1 MSSTIAL
8 SPVRRFFKL
17 LQLDRREIGYIYL
30 YSIFAGIITL
40 SLPLGIQAIIGL
52 ISGGAISSSL
62 FILIGVVST
71 GIAFTGSLTVLQLSV
86 METIQRRIFIRSCFD
101 FAWRIPRFDMNEM
114 LKSYP
119 PELVNRF
126 FDTLTIQKGVP
137 KLLIDFSTA
146 LLQVIFGLL
155 LLSFYHPIFVFFGL
169 VLLLLLFLI
178 FRFTGPQG
186 LNTSLVESKYKYAVA
201 HWLEEIA
208 RTVTTFK
215 LEVYSDLPMERTDEL
230 ASKYLDARKNHFR
243 ILLFQYRIIV
253 IFKTLITGGLLLLGS
268 WLVINNQ
275 ISIGQFVAAEIVVI
289 LIMNS
294 VEKLILSMDTIY
306 DVLTAL
312 EKIGHVTD
320 IPLERRGGLNFSEVD
335 TGQGLQVDIRN
346 LNFRFPDSEM
356 AAIKD
361 LSLQVNPGEHICIA
375 GFNDAGK
382 STLLQLLAG
391 LFENYSG
398 SIAYNGFSL
407 KSIDPATLRKAIGKY
422 STQEDIFQGTIYENI
437 GLGMSEVTLK
447 EVIRVSQTIGL
458 DPYVKKLPT
467 GYKTELQSGGRNI
480 PESIRTKIIL
490 ARSFVLRPKL
500 LLLEDFLN
508 DFQIDEKK
516 NISWCLTDRANNWT
530 LMAVSNDPLFAASCD
545 RVIIMQDGNI
555 LMDGTFEEVK
565 ASPYYS
571 QIFTGA

>member
-1 MSSTIAL
+1 
-8 SPVRRFFKL
+8 
-17 LQLDRREIGYIYL
+17 
-30 YSIFAGIITL
+30 
-40 SLPLGIQAIIGL
+40 
-52 ISGGAISSSL
+52 
-62 FILIGVVST
+62 
-71 GIAFTGSLTVLQLSV
+71 
-86 METIQRRIFIRSCFD
+86 
-101 FAWRIPRFDMNEM
+101 
-114 LKSYP
+114 
-119 PELVNRF
+119 
-126 FDTLTIQKGVP
+126 
-137 KLLIDFSTA
+137 
-146 LLQVIFGLL
+146 
-155 LLSFYHPIFVFFGL
+155 
-169 VLLLLLFLI
+169 
-178 FRFTGPQG
+178 
-186 LNTSLVESKYKYAVA
+186 
-201 HWLEEIA
+201 
-208 RTVTTFK
+208 
-215 LEVYSDLPMERTDEL
+215 
-230 ASKYLDARKNHFR
+230 
-243 ILLFQYRIIV
+243 
-253 IFKTLITGGLLLLGS
+253 
-268 WLVINNQ
+268 
-275 ISIGQFVAAEIVVI
+275 
-289 LIMNS
+289 
-294 VEKLILSMDTIY
+294 
-306 DVLTAL
+306 
-312 EKIGHVTD
+312 
-320 IPLERRGGLNFSEVD
+320 
-335 TGQGLQVDIRN
+335 
-346 LNFRFPDSEM
+346 
-356 AAIKD
+356 
-361 LSLQVNPGEHICIA
+361 
-375 GFNDAGK
+375 
-382 STLLQLLAG
+382 LLQLLAG

>member
-1 MSSTIAL
+1 MSSITAL

-17 LQLDRREIGYIYL
+17 MQLDKREIGYIYL
-30 YSIFAGIITL
+30 YSIFAGVITL

-62 FILIGVVST
+62 FILVGVVSI
-71 GIAFTGSLTVLQLSV
+71 GIALTGSLTVLQLSV
-86 METIQRRIFIRSCFD
+86 METIQRRIFIRSSFD

-169 VLLLLLFLI
+169 ALLLLLFLI

-186 LNTSLVESKYKYAVA
+186 LQTSLVESKYKYAVA

-230 ASKYLDARKNHFR
+230 ASKYLDARKQHFR

-253 IFKTLITGGLLLLGS
+253 IFKTVITGGLLVLGS
-268 WLVINNQ
+268 WLVVNNQ

-335 TGQGLQVDIRN
+335 SGKGLQVDIRN
-346 LNFRFPDSEM
+346 LHFRFGDSETP
-356 AAIKD
+356 AINN
-361 LSLQVNPGEHICIA
+361 LSLQVNPGEHVCIA

-398 SIAYNGFSL
+398 SIAYNGFSM

-422 STQEDIFQGTIYENI
+422 SVQEDIFQGTIYENI
-437 GLGMSEVTLK
+437 GLGMAEVNLK
-447 EVIRVSQTIGL
+447 EVVQVAQTIGL
-458 DPYVKKLPT
+458 DPYVKKLPM
-467 GYKTELQSGGRNI
+467 GYKTELLSGGRNL

-516 NISWCLTDRANNWT
+516 NIAWCLTDKANNWT

-545 RVIIMQDGNI
+545 RVIIMQDGTI
-555 LMDGTFEEVK
+555 RMDGTFEEVK
-565 ASPYYS
+565 ASPYYE

>member
-1 MSSTIAL
+1 MSSKLNLT
-8 SPVRRFFKL
+8 PVRRFFKL
-17 LQLDRREIGYIYL
+17 LELDRREIAYIYL
-30 YSIFAGIITL
+30 YSIFAGVITL

-62 FILIGVVST
+62 FILIGVVSV
-71 GIAFTGSLTVLQLSV
+71 GIALTGSLTVMQLSV
-86 METIQRRIFIRSCFD
+86 METIQRRIFTRSSFD
-101 FAWRIPRFDMNEM
+101 FAWRIPRFDMNAM

-146 LLQVIFGLL
+146 ILQVIFGLL
-155 LLSFYHPIFVFFGL
+155 LLSFYHPIFVFFG
-169 VLLLLLFLI
+169 VLLLVLLFLI

-186 LNTSLVESKYKYAVA
+186 LSTSLTESKYKYAVA

-215 LEVYSDLPMERTDEL
+215 LEVYSDLPLERTDEL

-253 IFKTLITGGLLLLGS
+253 IFKTVITGGLLVLGS

-312 EKIGHVTD
+312 EKIGYITD
-320 IPLERRGGLNFSEVD
+320 IPLERKEGLDF
-335 TGQGLQVDIRN
+335 TQVDSGKGLR
-346 LNFRFPDSEM
+346 LD
-356 AAIKD
+356 IKD
-361 LSLQVNPGEHICIA
+361 LYFKFEDAETPAIQNLSLSVNPGERICIA
-375 GFNDAGK
+375 GYNGAGK

-398 SIAYNGFSL
+398 SIAYNDFSL
-407 KSIDPATLRKAIGKY
+407 RSIDPSTLRKAIGKY
-422 STQEDIFQGTIYENI
+422 STQEDIFQGTVYENI
-437 GLGMSEVTLK
+437 TLGMK
-447 EVIRVSQTIGL
+447 EVSLKDVVEVAQTIGL
-458 DPYVKKLPT
+458 DAYIKKLPM
-467 GYKTELQSGGRNI
+467 GYKTDLLSGGRNI

-516 NISWCLTDRANNWT
+516 NIAGCLTDSTNNWT
-530 LMAVSNDPLFAASCD
+530 LLAVSNDPMFAASCD
-545 RVIIMQDGNI
+545 RVVIMKEGTI
-555 LMDGTFEEVK
+555 LMDGDFDAVK
-565 ASPYYS
+565 ASPWYD

>member
-101 FAWRIPRFDMNEM
+101 FAWRTPRFDMNEM

>member
-62 FILIGVVST
+62 FILIGVVSI

-346 LNFRFPDSEM
+346 LNFQFPDSEM

>member
-1 MSSTIAL
+1 MSSKLDLT
-8 SPVRRFFKL
+8 PVRRFFKL
-17 LQLDRREIGYIYL
+17 LQLDRREIAYIYL
-30 YSIFAGIITL
+30 YSIFAGVITL

-62 FILIGVVST
+62 FILIGVVSV
-71 GIAFTGSLTVLQLSV
+71 GIALTGSLTVMQLSV
-86 METIQRRIFIRSCFD
+86 METIQRRIFTRSSFD
-101 FAWRIPRFDMNEM
+101 FAWRIPRFDMNAM

-146 LLQVIFGLL
+146 ILQVIFGLL
-155 LLSFYHPIFVFFGL
+155 LLSFYHPIFVFFG
-169 VLLLLLFLI
+169 VLLLVLLFLI

-186 LNTSLVESKYKYAVA
+186 LSTSLTESKYKYAVA

-215 LEVYSDLPMERTDEL
+215 LEVYSDLPLERTDEL

-253 IFKTLITGGLLLLGS
+253 IFKTVITGGLLVLGS

-312 EKIGHVTD
+312 EKIGYITD
-320 IPLERRGGLNFSEVD
+320 IPLERKEGLDFM
-335 TGQGLQVDIRN
+335 QVDSGKGLR
-346 LNFRFPDSEM
+346 LD
-356 AAIKD
+356 IKD
-361 LSLQVNPGEHICIA
+361 LYFKFEDAETPAIQNLSLSVNPGERICIA
-375 GFNDAGK
+375 GYNGAGK

-398 SIAYNGFSL
+398 SIAYNDFSL
-407 KSIDPATLRKAIGKY
+407 RSIAPSTLRKAIGKY
-422 STQEDIFQGTIYENI
+422 STQEDIFQGTVYENI
-437 GLGMSEVTLK
+437 TLGMK
-447 EVIRVSQTIGL
+447 EVSLKDVVEVAQTIGL
-458 DPYVKKLPT
+458 DAYIKKLPL
-467 GYKTELQSGGRNI
+467 GYKTDLLSGGRNI
-480 PESIRTKIIL
+480 PGSIRTKIIL
-490 ARSFVLRPKL
+490 ARSLILRPKL

-508 DFQIDEKK
+508 EFQIDEKK
-516 NISWCLTDRANNWT
+516 NIAGCLTDRANNWT
-530 LMAVSNDPLFAASCD
+530 LLAVSNDPVFAASCD
-545 RVIIMQDGNI
+545 RIVIMKEGTI
-555 LMDGTFEEVK
+555 LMDGDFDTVK
-565 ASPYYS
+565 ASPWYD

>member
-1 MSSTIAL
+1 MSSPLNLT
-8 SPVRRFFKL
+8 PVRRFFKL

-52 ISGGAISSSL
+52 ISGGALSSSL
-62 FILIGVVST
+62 FLLIAIVSV
-71 GIAFTGSLTVLQLSV
+71 GIALTGSLTVMQLSV
-86 METIQRRIFIRSCFD
+86 METIQRRIFVRSSFD

-114 LKSYP
+114 LKAYP

-155 LLSFYHPIFVFFGL
+155 LLSFYHPIFVFFG
-169 VLLLLLFLI
+169 VMLLLLLFLI

-186 LNTSLVESKYKYAVA
+186 LSTSLTESKYKYAVA

-215 LEVYSDLPMERTDEL
+215 LEVYSDLPLERTDEL
-230 ASKYLDARKNHFR
+230 ASKYLDARKNHFK

-253 IFKTLITGGLLLLGS
+253 IFKTVITGGLLVLGS

-312 EKIGHVTD
+312 EKIGYITD
-320 IPLERRGGLNFSEVD
+320 IPLERRGGMNFSEVD
-335 TGQGLQVDIRN
+335 SGKGLALDINN
-346 LNFRFPDSEM
+346 LTFKFEDAEIP
-356 AAIKD
+356 AIQN
-361 LSLQVNPGEHICIA
+361 LSLKVKPGERICIA
-375 GFNDAGK
+375 GYNGAGK

-407 KSIDPATLRKAIGKY
+407 RSIDPSTLRKAIGKY
-422 STQEDIFQGTIYENI
+422 STQEDIFQGTILENI
-437 GLGMSEVTLK
+437 TLGMSEVSLK
-447 EVIRVSQTIGL
+447 EVVQVAQTIGL
-458 DPYVKKLPT
+458 DTYIKKLPM
-467 GYKTELQSGGRNI
+467 GYKTVLMSGGRNT

-490 ARSFVLRPKL
+490 ARSFILRPKL

-508 DFQIDEKK
+508 EFQVDEKK
-516 NISWCLTDRANNWT
+516 NIATCLTDGTYNWT
-530 LMAVSNDPLFAASCD
+530 LLAVSNDPMFAASCD
-545 RVIIMQDGNI
+545 RVVLMQNGSI
-555 LMDGTFEEVK
+555 LMEGTFEEIK
-565 ASPYYS
+565 SSPWFEH
-571 QIFTGA
+571 IFTGA

>member
-1 MSSTIAL
+1 MSSPLNLT
-8 SPVRRFFKL
+8 PVRRFFKL

-52 ISGGAISSSL
+52 ISGGALSSSL
-62 FILIGVVST
+62 FLLIAIVSV
-71 GIAFTGSLTVLQLSV
+71 GIALTGSLTVMQLSV
-86 METIQRRIFIRSCFD
+86 METIQRRIFVRSSFD

-114 LKSYP
+114 LKAYP

-155 LLSFYHPIFVFFGL
+155 LLSFYHPIFVFFG
-169 VLLLLLFLI
+169 VMLLLLLFLI

-186 LNTSLVESKYKYAVA
+186 LSTSLTESKYKYAVA

-215 LEVYSDLPMERTDEL
+215 LEVYSDLPLERTDEL
-230 ASKYLDARKNHFR
+230 ASKYLDARKNHFK

-253 IFKTLITGGLLLLGS
+253 IFKTVITGGLLVLGS

-312 EKIGHVTD
+312 EKIGYITD
-320 IPLERRGGLNFSEVD
+320 IPLERRGGMNFSEVD
-335 TGQGLQVDIRN
+335 SGKGLALDINN
-346 LNFRFPDSEM
+346 LTFKFEDAETP
-356 AAIKD
+356 AIQN
-361 LSLQVNPGEHICIA
+361 LSLKVKPGERICIA
-375 GFNDAGK
+375 GYNGAGK

-407 KSIDPATLRKAIGKY
+407 RSIDPSTLRKAIGKY
-422 STQEDIFQGTIYENI
+422 STQEDIFQGTILENI
-437 GLGMSEVTLK
+437 TLGMSEVSLK
-447 EVIRVSQTIGL
+447 EVVQVAQTIGL
-458 DPYVKKLPT
+458 DTYIKKLPM
-467 GYKTELQSGGRNI
+467 GYKTVLMSGGRNT

-490 ARSFVLRPKL
+490 ARSFILRPKL

-508 DFQIDEKK
+508 EFQVDEKK
-516 NISWCLTDRANNWT
+516 NIATCLTDGTYNWT
-530 LMAVSNDPLFAASCD
+530 LLAVSNDPMFAASCD
-545 RVIIMQDGNI
+545 RVVLMQNGSI
-555 LMDGTFEEVK
+555 LMEGTFEEIK
-565 ASPYYS
+565 SSPWFEH
-571 QIFTGA
+571 IFTGA